1 MNITKQDVLSHV
13 VPAIIG
19 IIIGLCLVKCAS
31 KPVDNIKIER
41 DTVVVVDTAYYDRPA
56 PVDSATVRS
65 ITRYLPIAKRDTSSR
80 VAEHFRESTKM
91 IEHFAGVG
99 KMFSRN
105 DVAFR
110 ENSASSASF
119 SVKDSVLV
127 EVPITSKHYQSPEY
141 DAWVSGYEPSLDSI
155 KVYKETQY
163 ITEVRTIS
171 KPPNKWE
178 LDAVAGIDYNVTSQ
192 RYTPYAGGELLY
204 KPSRFQFGI
213 RGGVVKTEKVE
224 PTIGGVVKMRIF

>member
-65 ITRYLPIAKRDTSSR
+65 ITRYLPIAKRDASSR
-80 VAEHFRESTKM
+80 VAEHFREATKKM
-91 IEHFAGVG
+91 EHFAGVG

-110 ENSASSASF
+110 ENSASF

-155 KVYKETQY
+155 KVYQRTEY
-163 ITEVRTIS
+163 ITERITIS

-178 LDAVAGIDYNVTSQ
+178 LNAVAGIDYNVTTQ
-192 RYTPYAGGELLY
+192 RYTPHIGCELMY
-204 KPSRFQFGI
+204 KPNRLQMGI
-213 RGGVVKTEKVE
+213 RGGIIKNDKAE
-224 PTIGGVVKMRIF
+224 PFAGVVIKLRVL